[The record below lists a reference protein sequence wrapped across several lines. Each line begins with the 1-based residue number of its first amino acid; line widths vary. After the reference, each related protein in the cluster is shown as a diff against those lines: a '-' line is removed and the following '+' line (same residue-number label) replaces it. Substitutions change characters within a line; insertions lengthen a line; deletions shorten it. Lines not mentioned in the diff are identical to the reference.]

1 MSYPYN
7 MENPST
13 HMKLILDFE
22 EEYQLNQQKVLKYH
36 KEYMHFYQLKL
47 FFIFY
52 QVLPFLH
59 QVLWF
64 LHQSL
69 NS

>member
-1 MSYPYN
+1 MSYLYN
-7 MENPST
+7 KENPSI

-22 EEYQLNQQKVLKYH
+22 EEYQLIQQIVLKYH
-36 KEYMHFYQLKL
+36 KEYMRFYQLKF

-52 QVLPFLH
+52 LILPFLH
-59 QVLWF
+59 QVLLF